1 MAYVER
7 DTLEMR
13 LRMQRDALWVM
24 LERLS
29 KNDSPSES
37 ERVMTAI
44 LLDSMREEVQLD
56 IKEISQ

>member
-1 MAYVER
+1 MTYVER